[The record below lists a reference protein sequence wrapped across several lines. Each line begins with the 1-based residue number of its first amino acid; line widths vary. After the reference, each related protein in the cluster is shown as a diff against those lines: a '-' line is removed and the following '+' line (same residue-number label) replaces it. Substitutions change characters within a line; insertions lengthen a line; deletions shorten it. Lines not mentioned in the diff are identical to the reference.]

1 MLIGRGEMESVIR
14 RKVNRRG
21 LQDAVLF
28 LGNRRK
34 IERYYQAMDA
44 FVLPSRYEGAA
55 CGGRGGTGV
64 RAAIDRSTDISRE
77 TKLLESTQFISLSEP
92 PEMGTKVLE
101 TAERT
106 TRCNTE
112 RQMTEKGFNIAVEAK
127 KLEVFYQKAFWDNRR
142 NRYGTAHQRHRSHL

>member
-1 MLIGRGEMESVIR
+1 M
-14 RKVNRRG
+14 
-21 LQDAVLF
+21 
-28 LGNRRK
+28 
-34 IERYYQAMDA
+34 
-44 FVLPSRYEGAA
+44 
-55 CGGRGGTGV
+55 
-64 RAAIDRSTDISRE
+64 RAAIDLLDGYFTGNE
-77 TKLLESTQFISLSEP
+77 TAGIDAVHQFVGTA

-127 KLEVFYQKAFWDNRR
+127 SWKCFIKAFWDNRR